1 MQLSRAQL
9 LVGALTLLFS
19 MNVSS
24 QAVYS
29 IAPSS
34 VPLAT
39 RNSWCTS
46 QTTSC
51 PLLCLQY
58 PEQSSS
64 TTANTCDPKTLS
76 FNCVCQNGLS
86 PNASEYSQ
94 TLPFFICQEYGN
106 QCVTACTGNTKCQ
119 SSCREDHPCGAQN
132 PTRVNTTS
140 TASLTSPTSSST
152 SGVAY
157 TGLAGS
163 ESKDGSSSNKSGTLA
178 ALDPARGYLSAI
190 IFACTF
196 AGFAIIM

>member
-1 MQLSRAQL
+1 M
-9 LVGALTLLFS
+9 LLFGAQTVLGAVALFS
-19 MNVSS
+19 SNVFS
-24 QAVYS
+24 QSTYS
-29 IAPSS
+29 IVPST

-64 TTANTCDPKTLS
+64 TTANTCDPKSLS
-76 FNCVCQNGLS
+76 FNCICQNGMS

-106 QCVTACTGNTKCQ
+106 QCVTACNGNTKCQ

-132 PTRVNTTS
+132 PTRINTTS
-140 TASLTSPTSSST
+140 TPSIASPTSSST

-163 ESKDGSSSNKSGTLA
+163 DSKDDSSNKSGTLA

-190 IFACTF
+190 IFACIF